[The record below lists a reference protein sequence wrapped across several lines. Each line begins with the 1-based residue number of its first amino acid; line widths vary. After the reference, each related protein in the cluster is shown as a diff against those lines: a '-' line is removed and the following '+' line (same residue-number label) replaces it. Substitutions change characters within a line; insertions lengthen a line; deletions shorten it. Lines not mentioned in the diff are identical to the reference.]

1 MVAEPDADPSL
12 ADAALSEVRMALRG
26 RTAEELASALARD
39 RLAVENA
46 LRSLVA
52 QGRLVARGPRFFMS

>member
-1 MVAEPDADPSL
+1 M
-12 ADAALSEVRMALRG
+12 LS
-26 RTAEELASALARD
+26 RD
-39 RLAVENA
+39 RLAVENT